1 MFFYLS
7 KIIFF
12 LIRPSNFL
20 LILLGIGF
28 GLLFTKRRKL
38 ARFLVGTSFVGILVL
53 GLSPAA
59 NLLILPLEERFPVPK
74 DLPPVDG
81 IIVLGGSIDTI
92 VTSAR
97 PTAALTSS
105 AERLTAVAALAR
117 RHPDAR
123 IVHSG
128 GEGLIMSSGTSE
140 ADGAG
145 PLLESFGIAPER
157 IELEDASRNTWE
169 NAVLTKK
176 LIDPKPGETWLLV
189 TSAYHMPRS
198 MGVFR
203 AAGWDGVI
211 AYPVDYRTRG
221 WEDKIRGFAGVS
233 EGLRRFDIAFREWI
247 GLVAYWLTGRNSDL
261 FPAP

>member
-1 MFFYLS
+1 VFFYLS

-20 LILLGIGF
+20 LILLGFGF
-28 GLLFTKRRKL
+28 ALLFTKRRKL
-38 ARFLVGTSFVGILVL
+38 ARFLVGTAFIGILVL

-59 NLLILPLEERFPVPK
+59 NLLILPLEERFPIPGDVTS
-74 DLPPVDG
+74 VDG
-81 IIVLGGSIDTI
+81 IIVLGGTVDTI

-105 AERLTAVAALAR
+105 AERLTIVPMLAQAHPNAVV
-117 RHPDAR
+117 
-123 IVHSG
+123 VHSG
-128 GEGLIMSSGTSE
+128 GEGLLMSSGTSE
-140 ADGAG
+140 AEGAG
-145 PLLESFGIAPER
+145 PLWESFGIAPER
-157 IELEDASRNTWE
+157 IVLENRSRNTWE
-169 NAVLTKK
+169 NAVFTKK
-176 LIDPKPGETWLLV
+176 LIDPKPGQTWLLV

-203 AAGWDGVI
+203 AAGWSGVI
-211 AYPVDYRTRG
+211 AYPVDHRTRG

-233 EGLRRFDIAFREWI
+233 EGLRRFDIAFREWV